1 MACLS
6 ADALSN
12 SLSKVNRQ
20 PSLTAY
26 RIDLKRQTLLN
37 LKVSEL
43 KWFNNS
49 ESCFCAKENN
59 PQTSI

>member
-1 MACLS
+1 MTCLL

-12 SLSKVNRQ
+12 SLSNVNRQ

-26 RIDLKRQTLLN
+26 RTDLKRQTLLN

-49 ESCFCAKENN
+49 ESCFCANENN
-59 PQTSI
+59 SSISI